1 MSLDHDIDI
10 MVGETVAGNVCG
22 SATRW
27 NRVVTISGLVLQRR
41 LATLTFPLTP
51 FLAHAAGEEGGG

>member
-1 MSLDHDIDI
+1 

-27 NRVVTISGLVLQRR
+27 NRVVTISGLVLRRR
-41 LATLTFPLTP
+41 LATLTFPLAP
-51 FLAHAAGEEGGG
+51 FLSHAAGEEGGG

>member
-10 MVGETVAGNVCG
+10 MVGETVVGNVCG

-27 NRVVTISGLVLQRR
+27 NRVATISALVLRRR
-41 LATLTFPLTP
+41 LVTLTFPRTP
-51 FLAHAAGEEGGG
+51 FLSHAAGEEGGG

>member
-27 NRVVTISGLVLQRR
+27 NRVATISALVLRRR
-41 LATLTFPLTP
+41 LAALTFPLAP
-51 FLAHAAGEEGGG
+51 FLSHAAGEEGGG